1 MTLTG
6 TLRFRDIGPGAWTLE
21 TADGQVHDLGTD
33 SIAPADLDRLRDR
46 PVEVQASKGGFG
58 FGMMGSG
65 SLTVRKLRAA
75 R

>member
-6 TLRFRDIGPGAWTLE
+6 TLRFRDIGAGAWTLE
-21 TADGQVHDLGTD
+21 TADGQVHDLATD
-33 SIAPADLDRLRDR
+33 GIPAVELDRLRDR
-46 PVEVQASKGGFG
+46 SVEVQARKGGFG

-65 SLTVRKLRAA
+65 SLTVRQLRPA